1 MRKSYQY
8 KLTPT
13 PEQERALAEVVWCCR
28 VLYNTALEQRLTWW
42 RRGQGKSATRFPQ
55 DAELQELRAA
65 FPEYAAIHRQ
75 VLQDVLARRDRTY
88 QAFFRRLASGEKP
101 GFPRFHGR
109 NRYHAFAY
117 KAYGNGAHLEN
128 GSLMLSKIDRI
139 AVRWLRPL
147 AGTPKTVSRSR
158 EADRWYVSCSCAEV
172 STQPVLPSERALDQ
186 H

>member
-13 PEQERALAEVVWCCR
+13 PEQERALAEVLWRCR

-101 GFPRFHGR
+101 GFPRFQGR
-109 NRYHAFAY
+109 ERYHSFAD
-117 KAYGNGAHLEN
+117 KE
-128 GSLMLSKIDRI
+128 
-139 AVRWLRPL
+139 
-147 AGTPKTVSRSR
+147 
-158 EADRWYVSCSCAEV
+158 
-172 STQPVLPSERALDQ
+172 
-186 H
+186 